1 MQRKRQSSTSL
12 ARQRRSAV
20 KQWNNVSTHPLE
32 IRRTVSRIVAASI
45 AYLCAF
51 TASHC
56 RREVRTAKKL
66 NATPQENN
74 NPNLQGVDG
83 VFYPALIAR
92 VDHMNLIGG
101 LSPDTLHNNV
111 CSLLSLQVKGI
122 ITLGFIAQHFL
133 VG

>member
-1 MQRKRQSSTSL
+1 MKQRINTP
-12 ARQRRSAV
+12 ARD
-20 KQWNNVSTHPLE
+20 STH
-32 IRRTVSRIVAASI
+32 TVSRIVAGSI
-45 AYLCAF
+45 AYLYAF

-56 RREVRTAKKL
+56 RREVRTAKEL